1 MLFFLIVILFYHH
14 VTDAQTPCAM
24 SSIGGAN
31 SLRVMSYNIRYDKA
45 ADGINRWSVRKQ
57 NVFNLIRTRAPDI
70 FGLQEALRGQISDLK
85 YNLPHYN
92 YYGVGDRDGK
102 TSGEFV
108 PIFYRSD
115 RFDLLDNGTFWLSN
129 TPTKPG
135 SEGWDGADTR
145 ICSWVKLR
153 DRQTYEIFYHFNTH
167 FASKGR
173 IARLE
178 SARLILI
185 QIMLI
190 TGYSIPIILT
200 GDLNASPY
208 SDVYHT
214 ITTNTPLKD
223 SKILSQRSHCGP
235 DRTFS
240 TFFVDYGMVK
250 CIDHIFITSQY
261 FNILQHG
268 TLNDS
273 NNGFYPSD
281 HLPVLTEITF
291 KK

>member
-31 SLRVMSYNIRYDKA
+31 SLRVMSYNIRYETA
-45 ADGINRWSVRKQ
+45 SDGINRWS
-57 NVFNLIRTRAPDI
+57 
-70 FGLQEALRGQISDLK
+70 
-85 YNLPHYN
+85 LPHYN

-102 TSGEFV
+102 TSGEFA

-115 RFDLLDNGTFWLSN
+115 RFDLLDNGTFWLSE

-135 SEGWDGADTR
+135 SEGWDGAATR

-153 DRQTYEIFYHFNTH
+153 DRQIYQIFYQFNTH
-167 FASKGR
+167 FASKGSV
-173 IARLE
+173 ARLE

-185 QIMLI
+185 QILLI
-190 TGYSIPIILT
+190 TGYSIPVILT
-200 GDLNASPY
+200 GDFNAPTY
-208 SDVYHT
+208 SDGYHT
-214 ITTNTPLKD
+214 IITNTPLKD

-235 DRTFS
+235 NRTFS
-240 TFFVDYGMVK
+240 TFFVDYGMVE
-250 CIDHIFITSQY
+250 CFDHIFITPRY
-261 FNILQHG
+261 LNILQHG